1 MHPQLAL
8 YVLMYGKETHTRLET
23 DARENINALPL
34 PLRRYILDLESNTD
48 PNVTLRE
55 NFRLRQE
62 NEELRKECERL
73 SNMLRVRSR

>member
-1 MHPQLAL
+1 M
-8 YVLMYGKETHTRLET
+8 GKKRIPDWRPTP
-23 DARENINALPL
+23 ENINALPL

-73 SNMLRVRSR
+73 SNMLQVRGR